1 MAYKKFS
8 TSEKKE
14 INALLVDD
22 HHMVREGLKK
32 MLLALKPKLQ
42 IKVTEADCGIA
53 ALKKIEKRDFDIIF
67 MDYQMPGMSGLET
80 IYRMLRFKPH
90 LKIITLSNYDD
101 LSFVE
106 SVRDAGSKG
115 YLLKNV
121 ESDELLKSINS
132 VLSGNVCYS
141 SEISI
146 KLLEAAENRPV
157 EKKRSKNNLTPREM
171 EVLQLVA
178 LQLTDNEIGER
189 LSISPRTVN
198 THRYN
203 IRLKLGVK
211 KSIGLLKEAF
221 KMRLVDNFN
230 F

>member
-1 MAYKKFS
+1 MAHEKL
-8 TSEKKE
+8 TETEKKE

-32 MLLALKPKLQ
+32 MLLALKPMLQ
-42 IKVTEADCGIA
+42 IKVTEADSGIA
-53 ALKKIEKRDFDIIF
+53 ALKKIEKRDFDIVF

-80 IYRMLRFKPH
+80 IYRMLRFKAH

-121 ESDELLKSINS
+121 DSSELMKAISS
-132 VLSGNVCYS
+132 VLSGNFCYS
-141 SEISI
+141 NEISL
-146 KLLEAAENRPV
+146 KLLEAAENRPL
-157 EKKRSKNNLTPREM
+157 EKKRNKNNLTPREM
-171 EVLQLVA
+171 QILQLVA

-189 LSISPRTVN
+189 LSISPRTVG
-198 THRYN
+198 THRRN
-203 IRLKLGVK
+203 IRLKLGIK
-211 KSIGLLKEAF
+211 KSIGLFKEAQR
-221 KMRLVDNFN
+221 MGLLD
-230 F
+230 